1 MWALISA
8 AEREEQR
15 NFHLSVRSCITFARS
30 FGAPELGYGSSHFK
44 LSGKF
49 EDAKKE
55 GVA

>member
-1 MWALISA
+1 MWACISA
-8 AEREEQR
+8 VEREEQR
-15 NFHLSVRSCITFARS
+15 NFHLSVRSCITFALS